1 MTFGQ
6 TVIEVES
13 DRIAS
18 LGGVVLAELS
28 LEDAERL
35 VNALNALELRCANLA
50 RRRVLDDLGL
60 AWLYEPAGSLPERQR
75 HQERPERNRL

>member
-18 LGGVVLAELS
+18 LGGVALAELS